1 MAQAT
6 TEGTA
11 PLTCSGKK
19 EIMLSCNCARPG
31 DKAGTQ
37 QAGSQEPPHEPEV
50 MAAATLS
57 AAHITLTALQKFPIP
72 AQGPSPPMSSMVS
85 SPQCSTWST
94 GGTFCFASRSRAFK
108 SMSTDSSR
116 GRDADQIQS

>member
-11 PLTCSGKK
+11 PLTCNEKK
-19 EIMLSCNCARPG
+19 EIRLSCNCARPG
-31 DKAGTQ
+31 NKAGTQ
-37 QAGSQEPPHEPEV
+37 QAGRQESPHEHEL
-50 MAAATLS
+50 MGDGTLS
-57 AAHITLTALQKFPIP
+57 GAHITLTALQKFPIP
-72 AQGPSPPMSSMVS
+72 VQGPSPPMSSMVS

-108 SMSTDSSR
+108 SMSTDSSG